1 MAIGKESL
9 EKIFDVNV
17 SRWKTSIS
25 WIEEDFIVTR
35 GYFQEDLIGNVSFA
49 DVVFLLLKGDL
60 PSKDESKML
69 DAILVSFCDH
79 GVTPPSTQIARLAAS
94 TGSPLHASAAA
105 GLLAFGREHAGAI
118 QDCMKL
124 LQEAIKDD
132 CKVSQLAR
140 EIVDDY
146 LEKDEKI
153 PGFGHRYHSRDPRAA
168 RILELAR
175 KYKCMG
181 RHAQLALEIEKVLN
195 RLKNINMNIDGAN
208 AAILS
213 DLGFHWEI
221 GTGMFMIG
229 RLAGLIAH
237 INEERR
243 EEKPFRKTLNLGDI
257 EYHGRKPDR
266 ITRR

>member
-1 MAIGKESL
+1 MAIRKKSL

-60 PSKDESKML
+60 PSKEESMML

-124 LQEAIKDD
+124 LQETLKDD
-132 CKVSQLAR
+132 GEVSQLAR
-140 EIVDDY
+140 EIVHDY
-146 LEKDEKI
+146 LERDERI

-181 RHAQLALEIEKVLN
+181 RHTQLALEIEKILN
-195 RLKNINMNIDGAN
+195 RLKDINMNIDGAN

-229 RLAGLIAH
+229 RLPGLIAH
-237 INEERR
+237 ISEEKM
-243 EEKPFRKTLNLGDI
+243 EEKPFRKTLDLGDI
-257 EYHGRKPDR
+257 EYYGRKPDR
-266 ITRR
+266 ITKG